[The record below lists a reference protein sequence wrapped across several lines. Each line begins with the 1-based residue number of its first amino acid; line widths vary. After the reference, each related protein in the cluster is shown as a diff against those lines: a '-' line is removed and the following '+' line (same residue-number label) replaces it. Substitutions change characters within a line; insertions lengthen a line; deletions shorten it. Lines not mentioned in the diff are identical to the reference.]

1 VGLLFPRAFDDLA
14 LLDRMQAGASRLVRI
29 ETLAAK
35 APGRFESAL
44 AILKEAGLFK
54 G

>member
-1 VGLLFPRAFDDLA
+1 MA

-35 APGRFESAL
+35 APGHL
-44 AILKEAGLFK
+44 A
-54 G
+54 